1 MIKYISDNI
10 STILILIVLLAV
22 VALIIRGLVR
32 DVKSG
37 RSFCAMS
44 ATGTCG
50 SCAHRKDGCPD
61 CSGCEFPKDIKIES
75 HKDH

>member
-1 MIKYISDNI
+1 MIEFLSKNI
-10 STILILIVLLAV
+10 STVLILIALLAV

-50 SCAHRKDGCPD
+50 NCAHRKDGGSA
-61 CSGCEFPKDIKIES
+61 CSGCAFPKDIKIQ
-75 HKDH
+75 KP